1 MSLQVAVHL
10 AVLFPTLFRLVAI
23 KFKSSLFMAQS
34 DHAVTIPSCLFLP
47 QPHLFWWQGTGPR
60 QRPSR
65 LSIDQ
70 DFNRLLSENLRTLQ
84 LPPRQQE
91 IVCSLLLHF
100 HDGHDGWTSWIWVD
114 FEGGSIHSWF
124 ANHRLGRS
132 KAGSTEAISQGL
144 AWPFRERC
152 CTGCNFP
159 LQELEHANLEAH
171 QNHCLRLSKY
181 D

>member
-23 KFKSSLFMAQS
+23 KFKSSLFMTQS

-47 QPHLFWWQGTGPR
+47 QPHLFLWQGTGPR

-91 IVCSLLLHF
+91 IVCSPVLHF
-100 HDGHDGWTSWIWVD
+100 HDGLDGHGHLEYEWILKVGQLIPGLQTTGLG
-114 FEGGSIHSWF
+114 E
-124 ANHRLGRS
+124 ARLAALKQFHKDWPGPSLKDAAQVVIFHCRS
-132 KAGSTEAISQGL
+132 SNMQIWRPSK
-144 AWPFRERC
+144 
-152 CTGCNFP
+152 P
-159 LQELEHANLEAH
+159 L
-171 QNHCLRLSKY
+171 S
-181 D
+181 